1 MRAGPRPEPNGR
13 ATSVDAMAG
22 IHHRSHTIAAGLA
35 PVLALALVACG
46 SDDGDDTAT
55 DTAADETTATETDTT
70 ETGAGENGDESE
82 TAGGLC
88 DGLDDAD
95 VAALTGEVVDT
106 GPLGGEPT
114 FGRTDGSEFEYASE
128 GCTFDVAV
136 EGDEDPHEYSLSL
149 GTPPE
154 GIDLFDEFVAT
165 RDTADLT
172 PVPDL
177 GEEAYVDAT
186 FGSQKIELIV
196 RTGDGTALIVSSA
209 PPFGSPVADQDT
221 LVGLAELVL

>member
-1 MRAGPRPEPNGR
+1 MSGSHRP
-13 ATSVDAMAG
+13 
-22 IHHRSHTIAAGLA
+22 RSHTITAGLGA
-35 PVLALALVACG
+35 ALALALVACG
-46 SDDGDDTAT
+46 GDDGDDTTSGDGTSDSAT
-55 DTAADETTATETDTT
+55 DGTSATTSATAADDSDSDSDS
-70 ETGAGENGDESE
+70 EN
-82 TAGGLC
+82 AGGPC
-88 DGLDDAD
+88 DGLDEAD
-95 VAALTGEVVDT
+95 VAALTGDVVDS

-114 FGRTDGSEFEYASE
+114 FGRSDGSEFEYTSE

-165 RDTADLT
+165 RDAADLT

-177 GEEAYVDAT
+177 GDEAYLDAT

-196 RTGDGTALIVSSA
+196 RTGDGAALIVSSA
-209 PPFGSPVADQDT
+209 PPFGTPVADQDT

>member
-1 MRAGPRPEPNGR
+1 M
-13 ATSVDAMAG
+13 SG
-22 IHHRSHTIAAGLA
+22 IDHRSHTITA
-35 PVLALALVACG
+35 VLASALLALVACG
-46 SDDGDDTAT
+46 GDDD
-55 DTAADETTATETDTT
+55 DTAADVSADGTTTTAGDSGRGESA
-70 ETGAGENGDESE
+70 GAGSGDSDN
-82 TAGGLC
+82 AGGLC
-88 DGLDDAD
+88 EGLDEAD
-95 VAALTGEVVDT
+95 VAALTGEVVDS
-106 GPLGGEPT
+106 GSLGGEPT
-114 FGRTDGSEFEYASE
+114 FGRSDGSEFEYTSE

-149 GTPPE
+149 GSPPE

-172 PVPDL
+172 PVPGL
-177 GEEAYVDAT
+177 GDEAYVDAT

-209 PPFGSPVADQDT
+209 PPFGAPVADQDT

>member
-1 MRAGPRPEPNGR
+1 
-13 ATSVDAMAG
+13 MAG
-22 IHHRSHTIAAGLA
+22 THHRSHTIAARLA
-35 PVLALALVACG
+35 AGLALALVACG
-46 SDDGDDTAT
+46 SDDGEDTTSDDTAT
-55 DTAADETTATETDTT
+55 DAAADETTATET
-70 ETGAGENGDESE
+70 GADENGDEDR

-88 DGLDDAD
+88 EGLDEAD
-95 VAALTGEVVDT
+95 VAALTGEVVDS
-106 GPLGGEPT
+106 GSLGGDPT
-114 FGRTDGSEFEYASE
+114 FGRRDGSEFGYTSE

-196 RTGDGTALIVSSA
+196 RTGDGTALKVSSA

-221 LVGLAELVL
+221 LVGLAQLVL